1 MRQTTA
7 YHRAVPSLAIG
18 IAIGLAALV
27 LLPTRRLYLGGWR
40 GRALELY
47 FLAVWS
53 LAIGVTLIPG
63 ARTFL
68 APFLLVG
75 VLAPFVALR
84 DGARAVRGAIVRTVA
99 PGRKRLGPGGGTDEE
114 PPRLR
119 DVTPPD
125 A

>member
-7 YHRAVPSLAIG
+7 YHRRVPSLAIG

-47 FLAVWS
+47 FLAVWF
-53 LAIGVTLIPG
+53 LALGVALVPG
-63 ARTFL
+63 VRTFL

-84 DGARAVRGAIVRTVA
+84 DGVRAVRGAVVRTVA
-99 PGRKRLGPGGGTDEE
+99 PDRKRLGSGGGTDEE
-114 PPRLR
+114 APRLR